1 MSESQRR
8 PLGAGFTIAPP
19 REVVVRDCA
28 PGTMARAWYVYYVKR
43 TPEGEHKASKAV
55 VFPEAVS
62 RETVM
67 ESWGNAIACAPMLNQ
82 PL

>member
-8 PLGAGFTIAPP
+8 PLAEFTITPP

-28 PGTMARAWYVYYVKR
+28 PGTMARSWYVYYMKR
-43 TPEGEHKASKAV
+43 TTTEEHMAKKAI

-67 ESWGNAIACAPMLNQ
+67 ESWGNAIACAPMPHQ